1 MFCLVVWA
9 TFDFLMPNFLGSS
22 AFFSKHY
29 AGPITKSQLPGA
41 NASSISVGMEK
52 LKILH
57 QQVLPFIL
65 RREKEQVLK
74 ELPPKNIMDIS
85 CRLSEQQARIY
96 QAFLSGSEAKKSVAA
111 LNRYLADI
119 GAVESKS
126 PQKSISLGAE
136 VLKSLLFLR
145 LLCTHPVLVQRGC
158 QLSESSD
165 SQSVLLS
172 ASGKLQALSDLLRDS
187 GICTDTLTAADNDTS
202 LLYCAEDSDQEESS
216 DTIVESAELA
226 PLSATYG
233 SGSGGGQRSK
243 CLIFAQ
249 FSQSLDVLE
258 TLLFKPHM
266 PSLRY
271 LRLDGRV
278 AAEKRTLVVDRFNR
292 DPSIAVLLL
301 TTRVGSLGLNL
312 TGADTVVFLE
322 HDFNPFA
329 DLQAM
334 DRAHRLGQKS
344 VVNVYRLIMK
354 DTIEDKIMEL
364 QRKKV
369 AVSNAIVNS
378 DNSSMYSMGT
388 DRLLDIFTFRS
399 DQEGTGNRKEDSGYD
414 LDALMERYGEDYAT
428 LSVDEFVRNFR
439 NLTD

>member
-1 MFCLVVWA
+1 
-9 TFDFLMPNFLGSS
+9 MPNFLGSS

-29 AGPITKSQLPGA
+29 AGPITKSQLAGA
-41 NASSISVGMEK
+41 YASSISTGMQK

-74 ELPPKNIMDIS
+74 ELPPKNIIDLS
-85 CRLSEQQARIY
+85 CRLSEQQTRIY
-96 QAFLSGSEAKKSVAA
+96 QAFLSGSEAKKSIAA
-111 LNRYLADI
+111 LNRYLEDI
-119 GAVESKS
+119 ESKT
-126 PQKSISLGAE
+126 PEKGLSLGAE

-158 QLSESSD
+158 YLSESSD

-172 ASGKLQALSDLLRDS
+172 ASGKLLALSELLRDS
-187 GICTDTLTAADNDTS
+187 GIYTDTLTAADNDTS
-202 LLYCAEDSDQEESS
+202 LLYCADDSDQEESD
-216 DTIVESAELA
+216 DTIMKSAELA
-226 PLSATYG
+226 PLSGTFG
-233 SGSGGGQRSK
+233 SGLGQRSK

-278 AAEKRTLVVDRFNR
+278 AAEKRTAIVDRFNR
-292 DPSIAVLLL
+292 DPTIAILLL

-312 TGADTVVFLE
+312 TGASIVVFLE
-322 HDFNPFA
+322 HDYNPFA

-344 VVNVYRLIMK
+344 IVIIYRLILK
-354 DTIEDKIMEL
+354 DTIEEQIMAI

-399 DQEGTGNRKEDSGYD
+399 DQEDTGSRKEESGYD

-428 LSVDEFVRNFR
+428 LSVEEFVRNFR
-439 NLTD
+439 NHTD

>member
-1 MFCLVVWA
+1 
-9 TFDFLMPNFLGSS
+9 MPNFLGSS
-22 AFFSKHY
+22 AFFAKQY

-41 NASSISVGMEK
+41 SASSIGVGMEK

-85 CRLSEQQARIY
+85 CRLSEQQTRIY
-96 QAFLSGSEAKKSVAA
+96 QAFLSGSEAKKSIAA
-111 LNRYLADI
+111 LHRYLADI
-119 GAVESKS
+119 ESKT
-126 PQKSISLGAE
+126 PEKSLSLGAE

-145 LLCTHPVLVQRGC
+145 LLCTHPVLVHRGC

-172 ASGKLQALSDLLRDS
+172 ASGKLLALSELLRDA
-187 GICTDTLTAADNDTS
+187 GIYTDTLTAADNDTS
-202 LLYCAEDSDQEESS
+202 LLYCADDSDQEES
-216 DTIVESAELA
+216 DDAIIESAELA
-226 PLSATYG
+226 PLSGTSG
-233 SGSGGGQRSK
+233 SGSGFGQRSK

-278 AAEKRTLVVDRFNR
+278 AAEKRTAIVDRFNR
-292 DPSIAVLLL
+292 DSTVAVLLL

-312 TGADTVVFLE
+312 TGADMVVFLE
-322 HDFNPFA
+322 HDYNPFA

-344 VVNVYRLIMK
+344 VVNVYRLILK
-354 DTIEDKIMEL
+354 DTIEEQIMAI

-378 DNSSMYSMGT
+378 DNTSMYSMGT

-399 DQEGTGNRKEDSGYD
+399 DHEGTESKKEESGYD
-414 LDALMERYGEDYAT
+414 LDALMEQYGEDYAA
-428 LSVDEFVRNFR
+428 LSVEEFVRNFR
-439 NLTD
+439 NRTD